1 MESILP
7 LIIQLASG
15 AAGGNIV
22 GSLAKNLS
30 LGTAGNSI
38 AGAIGG
44 FGGARILDMLLGGG
58 GGAVADA
65 ATVAVNSGLDIGAI
79 IQQIA
84 GGGVGGGILMLIV
97 GVIKSMMAK

>member
-7 LIIQLASG
+7 LIIQLVSG

-30 LGTAGNSI
+30 LGTAGNSL
-38 AGAIGG
+38 AGAVGG
-44 FGGARILDMLLGGG
+44 FGGAQILDMLLGGG

-65 ATVAVNSGLDIGAI
+65 AGAVVNSGLDIGSI